1 MSAMDIKQG
10 TWTCSHTDEILRCAK
25 CNLIFCGK
33 CHQLPNTKQSAS
45 TDRLTCG
52 CPACG
57 ELLTITLSPDRDK
70 TAKAEPH

>member
-1 MSAMDIKQG
+1 
-10 TWTCSHTDEILRCAK
+10 
-25 CNLIFCGK
+25 
-33 CHQLPNTKQSAS
+33 
-45 TDRLTCG
+45 LTCG